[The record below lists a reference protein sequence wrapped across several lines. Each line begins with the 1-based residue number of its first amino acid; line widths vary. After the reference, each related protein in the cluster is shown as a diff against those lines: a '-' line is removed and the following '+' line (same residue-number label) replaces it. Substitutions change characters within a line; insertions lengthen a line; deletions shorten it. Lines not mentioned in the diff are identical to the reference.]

1 MLLSSGALL
10 RQCAWILGCCFVVWR
25 PLSGQEQLPAQ
36 AEFIE
41 ICSRNDYQT
50 LGKLLHQH
58 SKNAVQAWLTTPVIS
73 NDYPLHACARSGCTE
88 VMQLLL
94 AHQADPDQ
102 GKTSDGATPF
112 YVAAQNGY
120 QTIIELL
127 LKAGADPNLACS
139 DGATPLFAAALNG
152 YQVIVELLLKAGADP
167 NQACSDGATS
177 LFAAAFNGYQVI
189 VELLL
194 KAGADPDQ
202 AKYTGV
208 MPLYVAA
215 QNGHQAVTELL
226 LKAGAAPNQARTRD
240 GATPLYVAAQNDHQT
255 VVELLL
261 KAGADPNQAKYTGV
275 MPLYIA
281 AQNGH
286 QVVTELLLKA
296 GAAPNHTRSDGST
309 PLYVAAQ
316 NGHQTVIELLLKAG
330 VDPGQTCTSN
340 SATPLYVAAQ
350 NDHQTVVELLL
361 KAGAD
366 PGQAI
371 TSNGAT
377 PLHIAARNGHTAV
390 VATLSEA
397 GPVSPMDFHANTP
410 LHNAVRSN
418 HPVVVVLLLQAGA
431 DPSLQNTAGLT
442 ALSVLNQQAIPF
454 TPRQQAIA
462 ELLQRK
468 NHHRFVRWLRR
479 WIQHQNTYGE
489 HTLLHEVIRLG
500 DAESIPTHANDLET
514 PRLDGCT
521 PLHLAVLH
529 RNAAAVAT
537 LVIQGVNLSPL
548 DLQNETPLQL
558 ALQNGHEPIINI
570 LGPAV
575 MTVSDGASMD
585 SNEVFRGHAVDQGLL
600 SGLPVFSLQSRVANA
615 LRRWL
620 TLDEI
625 RALFESGVLSV
636 RLYALVSG
644 VRNSVE

>member
-1 MLLSSGALL
+1 M
-10 RQCAWILGCCFVVWR
+10 VWR

-36 AEFIE
+36 AEFIG
-41 ICSRNDYQT
+41 ICSRNDYQA

-58 SKNAVQAWLTTPVIS
+58 SRNAVRAWLTTPVIG
-73 NDYPLHACARSGCTE
+73 NYYPLHACAQSGCTDL
-88 VMQLLL
+88 VQLLL
-94 AHQADPDQ
+94 AHQANPDQ
-102 GKTSDGATPF
+102 
-112 YVAAQNGY
+112 
-120 QTIIELL
+120 
-127 LKAGADPNLACS
+127 ACS
-139 DGATPLFAAALNG
+139 DGITPLFVAAFHGHRMIVKLLLAYQANPNQAKTSDAATPLFAAA
-152 YQVIVELLLKAGADP
+152 
-167 NQACSDGATS
+167 
-177 LFAAAFNGYQVI
+177 
-189 VELLL
+189 
-194 KAGADPDQ
+194 
-202 AKYTGV
+202 
-208 MPLYVAA
+208 
-215 QNGHQAVTELL
+215 QNGHLKIVRLL
-226 LKAGAAPNQARTRD
+226 LTHR
-240 GATPLYVAAQNDHQT
+240 
-255 VVELLL
+255 
-261 KAGADPNQAKYTGV
+261 ADPNQAKDTGAT
-275 MPLYIA
+275 PLYIA

-286 QVVTELLLKA
+286 QTVVELLLAHQADPNLACTRENITPLYIAAQEGHQTIIDLLLKA
-296 GAAPNHTRSDGST
+296 GTDPNQAETSDGVTSLFIAAFNNHQVIVELLLAHRADPNLAKTSDAATPLFAAAQNGHLMIVQLLLTHQADPNQAKDTGAT
-309 PLYVAAQ
+309 PLYIAAQ
-316 NGHQTVIELLLKAG
+316 NGHQA
-330 VDPGQTCTSN
+330 
-340 SATPLYVAAQ
+340 
-350 NDHQTVVELLL
+350 VVELLL

-366 PGQAI
+366 PGQVK

-377 PLHIAARNGHTAV
+377 PLHIAAQNGHTTV

-397 GPVSPMDFHANTP
+397 GPVSPMDFHSNTP

-442 ALSVLNQQAIPF
+442 ALSVLNRQAIPF

-468 NHHRFVRWLRR
+468 NRHRFVRWLQR

-625 RALFESGVLSV
+625 RVLFESGVLPI
-636 RLYALVSG
+636 RLYVLVLG
-644 VRNSVE
+644 GGNSHFLSVNL

>member
-1 MLLSSGALL
+1 MLLSSGVLL

-41 ICSRNDYQT
+41 ICSRNDYQAF
-50 LGKLLHQH
+50 GKLLHQH
-58 SKNAVQAWLTTPVIS
+58 SRNAVQAWLTTPVIE
-73 NDYPLHACARSGCTE
+73 NDYPLHVCARSGCTE

-94 AHQADPDQ
+94 ACQ
-102 GKTSDGATPF
+102 
-112 YVAAQNGY
+112 
-120 QTIIELL
+120 
-127 LKAGADPNLACS
+127 ADPNLSCN
-139 DGATPLFAAALNG
+139 DATPLLISAWKGHKA
-152 YQVIVELLLKAGADP
+152 IIELLLKAGADP
-167 NQACSDGATS
+167 NQACTSDGATP
-177 LFAAAFNGYQVI
+177 LFIAAFNGHHTVTELLLKAGADPSQACTSNGVTPLYIAAQNGHQVVI
-189 VELLL
+189 ELLL

-202 AKYTGV
+202 A
-208 MPLYVAA
+208 
-215 QNGHQAVTELL
+215 
-226 LKAGAAPNQARTRD
+226 RT
-240 GATPLYVAAQNDHQT
+240 
-255 VVELLL
+255 
-261 KAGADPNQAKYTGV
+261 
-275 MPLYIA
+275 
-281 AQNGH
+281 
-286 QVVTELLLKA
+286 
-296 GAAPNHTRSDGST
+296 SDGST

-316 NGHQTVIELLLKAG
+316 NGHQTVVELLLKAGADPGKACASDGATPLFIASFNGYQAVAELLLKAGADPGQAKTSNGSTPLFTAAFNGHQEIIELLLKAG
-330 VDPGQTCTSN
+330 VNPGQVRTSDGF
-340 SATPLYVAAQ
+340 TPLYVAAR
-350 NDHQTVVELLL
+350 NGHQPVVELLL

-366 PGQAI
+366 PGQAK
-371 TSNGAT
+371 TTNGVT

-410 LHNAVRSN
+410 LHNAVTGN
-418 HPVVVVLLLQAGA
+418 HPVVVALLLQAGA

-468 NHHRFVRWLRR
+468 NRHWLVRWLRR
-479 WIQHQNTYGE
+479 WLRHQNTYGE

-500 DAESIPTHANDLET
+500 DAESIPTHSNDLET

-529 RNAAAVAT
+529 RNTAAVAT

-558 ALQNGHEPIINI
+558 ALQGDHEPIINI

-575 MTVSDGASMD
+575 MTVGDGVSMD
-585 SNEVFRGHAVDQGLL
+585 SNEVSQGHLVDQGLL
-600 SGLPVFSLQSRVANA
+600 SGLPVFSLQSWVANA

-625 RALFESGVLSV
+625 RTLFESGVLPV
-636 RLYALVSG
+636 RLCILVSG
-644 VRNSVE
+644 VRNSIE